1 MCNQYLLSDLR
12 LQTRGSKAG
21 AVLAPSG
28 AVLAALEP
36 PRPRA
41 TQRRGALEQRWGSGT
56 EVGLWA
62 APPRPGG
69 AFRAPRGPCGNTIG
83 LGATKRR
90 PCRYRA
96 RAGRCAATWAGGG
109 ATTRAWTRRTWW
121 STAEAPPSRATRAG
135 GKSCSCKSCALELF
149 GRVEAGGNQAAGVAP
164 HFGDGV
170 RAPWSYNTTFRYDS
184 L

>member
-21 AVLAPSG
+21 AVLAASG

-83 LGATKRR
+83 LGAK
-90 PCRYRA
+90 
-96 RAGRCAATWAGGG
+96 
-109 ATTRAWTRRTWW
+109 
-121 STAEAPPSRATRAG
+121 EAPTLPLPSTSRQMRCDLG
-135 GKSCSCKSCALELF
+135 GRRRNHTCVDSPHVVVD
-149 GRVEAGGNQAAGVAP
+149 GRGTAQPRHPGGRQIM
-164 HFGDGV
+164 
-170 RAPWSYNTTFRYDS
+170 
-184 L
+184 